1 MRMPSEWTKS
11 NINEKFRVGTKRV
24 FSLYPKVLR
33 DRMQKER
40 LEKIW
45 DPGHKK
51 NLAKI
56 TNAIEQFESSKSGET
71 VTGKDKLVKDNLDA
85 ELDLLMQMD
94 KKMRASNG
102 QNCNVSGIDTDIG
115 PTFDILS
122 YFDGEI
128 WRVIIDNTPDGN
140 LENALVLRPFSVY
153 QDYGT
158 YTQFFILQTSKSIL
172 AILIISDFSIC
183 L

>member
-1 MRMPSEWTKS
+1 
-11 NINEKFRVGTKRV
+11 
-24 FSLYPKVLR
+24 
-33 DRMQKER
+33 
-40 LEKIW
+40 
-45 DPGHKK
+45 
-51 NLAKI
+51 
-56 TNAIEQFESSKSGET
+56 
-71 VTGKDKLVKDNLDA
+71 
-85 ELDLLMQMD
+85 MQMD

-128 WRVIIDNTPDGN
+128 WRVVIDNTPDGN

-158 YTQFFILQTSKSIL
+158 YTQFLVC
-172 AILIISDFSIC
+172 ACDCC
-183 L
+183 LVYNKYNFADYY

>member
-1 MRMPSEWTKS
+1 MFNGFKYFKQVIDGKITGITGRKMKLPSEWIDK
-11 NINEKFRVGTKRV
+11 NVNEKFRVGTKRV

-33 DRMQKER
+33 DRIQKER

-56 TNAIEQFESSKSGET
+56 TNAIEKFESSKSGET

-94 KKMRASNG
+94 KKMRTNNG
-102 QNCNVSGIDTDIG
+102 QNCSVAGIDTGKD
-115 PTFDILS
+115 
-122 YFDGEI
+122 
-128 WRVIIDNTPDGN
+128 WCMKW
-140 LENALVLRPFSVY
+140 LRF
-153 QDYGT
+153 
-158 YTQFFILQTSKSIL
+158 LQKMFHDL
-172 AILIISDFSIC
+172 F
-183 L
+183 